1 MRANCRAG
9 LAACWILALLACS
22 PLAPEYSVEAYGQA
36 TRLKAESLDL
46 LSHATG
52 PIAGEQAR
60 VDGLRLDVQAA
71 YEFARGLP
79 NNEIV
84 TQQWA
89 LMRDPNGHLLF
100 GVLRLWEAH
109 PAGLSTA
116 FVGQARDGVGEAFDT
131 IICLEINKRAANA
144 C

>member
-1 MRANCRAG
+1 MRAIRRAAP
-9 LAACWILALLACS
+9 AACWALLLACT
-22 PLAPEYSVEAYGQA
+22 PLAPEYSVEAYTQA

-46 LSHATG
+46 LSRATG
-52 PIAGEQAR
+52 PVAGEQAQ
-60 VDGLRLDVQAA
+60 VDSLRLDVDRA
-71 YEFARGLP
+71 YEFAKGLP

-89 LMRDPNGHLLF
+89 LMRDPKGHLLF

-109 PAGLSTA
+109 PSGLGAEFAGE
-116 FVGQARDGVGEAFDT
+116 ARDGISEAFDT